1 MISHQKTK
9 IKSLGDSLAKLHN
22 EYNEARNLLDDQ
34 MQAVIY
40 NDLIWLNSLIDNQ
53 VTKYEEIQKTEE
65 LFRKTLIELFQ
76 YYYPEATH
84 PSLTKLLDAIE
95 EPTEDLDKLRRELY
109 DQIEKTEKLRLS
121 LMDLLDFARNH
132 NTETITALSQIAQQI
147 YQNYNAEGNMN
158 AAEMSSLGLNQKA

>member
-40 NDLIWLNSLIDNQ
+40 NDLIWLDSLIDNQ